1 MIKDIDYYIDEN
13 KQVVLTESFL
23 IKRGRCCKKSC
34 KHCPYGFQKETANA
48 VNKQSGDN
56 TCNIKPSC

>member
-23 IKRGRCCKKSC
+23 RKRGRCCKKGC

>member
-23 IKRGRCCKKSC
+23 RKRGRCCKKSC
-34 KHCPYGFQKETANA
+34 KHCPYGFQKE
-48 VNKQSGDN
+48 KSSDN
-56 TCNIKPSC
+56 TGNIKPSS